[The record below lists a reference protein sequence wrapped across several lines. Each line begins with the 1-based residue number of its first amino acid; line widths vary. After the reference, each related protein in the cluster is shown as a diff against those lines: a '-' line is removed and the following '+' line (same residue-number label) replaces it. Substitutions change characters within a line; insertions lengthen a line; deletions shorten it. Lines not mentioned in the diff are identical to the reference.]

1 MYLYETHLHMSPLS
15 ACAKAGIRETLTY
28 YKEAGY
34 AGVFIT
40 DHFID
45 ANVAHCLRD
54 LPYDEKI
61 NGYFDMMEEAL
72 PVADELGLT
81 AFLGFEMSFE
91 GTHFLVYGI
100 DRAWCLAHTD
110 MDKMRKSE
118 LLRMMMD
125 DGALLIHAHP
135 FREAGFIDHI
145 RLYPRHVHGVE
156 ILNAGRTDFANEMAR
171 QYCENYGLIPFA
183 GTDNHHAGAGER
195 NRFAGMAIDAP
206 LRDVADFKDAVLSGR
221 AKPFIRD
228 EAGFRLL

>member
-15 ACAKAGIRETLTY
+15 VCAKAGIRETLTY

-45 ANVAHCLRD
+45 ANVAHALRD

-61 NGYFDMMEEAL
+61 NGFFDMMEEAL

-100 DRAWCLAHTD
+100 DRDWCLAHTD
-110 MDKMRKSE
+110 MDKMRKSD
-118 LLRMMMD
+118 LLKMMME

-135 FREAGFIDHI
+135 FREAKYIDHI
-145 RLYPRHVHGVE
+145 RLFPRSVNGVE
-156 ILNAGRTDFANEMAR
+156 VINGCRTDFENRMAA
-171 QYCENYGLIPFA
+171 QYAKNYDLLTFA
-183 GTDNHHAGAGER
+183 GTDNHRAMDQPKL
-195 NRFAGMAIDAP
+195 AGMRFETPILGEVDFAERIKNGDGEVFSMKNP
-206 LRDVADFKDAVLSGR
+206 LLEQ
-221 AKPFIRD
+221 P
-228 EAGFRLL
+228 E